1 MFNQQQGAIQQPQ
14 QFNNGFYNPYFAAMQ
29 QMQGMPMYNAPT
41 QQMQNMQPQQP
52 VNQAQAVEARG
63 EIVWVNGL
71 EEVESIQ
78 LQPSSVVVLFDK
90 NTEGVY
96 YIRTRSEI
104 GQYQTRVFKST
115 EITNGNPSN
124 VDMSKYVTREE
135 LEDIISKIGGQENA
149 KQPVQSVKQNNTAPT
164 VFSA

>member
-1 MFNQQQGAIQQPQ
+1 MFNQQGAIPQPQ

-29 QMQGMPMYNAPT
+29 QMQNMSMYNTPT
-41 QQMQNMQPQQP
+41 QQVQNTPVQQT
-52 VNQAQAVEARG
+52 ESARG
-63 EIVWVNGL
+63 EIVWVNGI

-78 LQPSSVVVLFDK
+78 LQPSSAIVLFDK
-90 NTEGVY
+90 NTEGIY

-115 EITNGNPSN
+115 EITNGSSSG

-135 LEDIISKIGGQENA
+135 LEALISKLGGQENG
-149 KQPVQSVKQNNTAPT
+149 KQSVQPDKQNNTVITAPT
-164 VFSA
+164 VFPT